1 MCKGKNFIDFP
12 IGNIY
17 KTNKQAGGNVKNL
30 LTSLKDFRP
39 YSPQTP
45 AFFSQV
51 IHNHIIIILFILYFK
66 FKYDEYNILL
76 KQLIQLC
83 YNTCPVVIKRYK

>member
-30 LTSLKDFRP
+30 LNKSQRLPADIHPNICVLFP
-39 YSPQTP
+39 SYPQ
-45 AFFSQV
+45 SYYY
-51 IHNHIIIILFILYFK
+51 LSYFILYFK
-66 FKYDEYNILL
+66 SKYDEYNILL

-83 YNTCPVVIKRYK
+83 YNTCPVRY